1 MPYPYS
7 GGGEMTREIDPQD
20 AVDHI
25 YRSGREYAKA
35 KAERVYMDEYRKSLK
50 AILMK
55 KAGESSVAAQEREAY
70 SHPDYL
76 THLTA
81 IRAAVEAEETLRWG
95 IVAAEARV
103 EVWRSQEASN
113 RRIDRA
119 AQ

>member
-1 MPYPYS
+1 MSEPINPNK
-7 GGGEMTREIDPQD
+7 

-25 YRSGREYAKA
+25 YKGGLILAKA
-35 KAERVYMDEYRKSLK
+35 RAERVYMEEYRKSLK

-55 KAGESSVAAQEREAY
+55 QSGEASVAAQEREAY

-76 THLTA
+76 AHLKA
-81 IRAAVEAEETLRWG
+81 LQVAVEQEEAARWG

-113 RRIDRA
+113 RRMDRA
-119 AQ
+119 TQ